1 MHRYILS
8 EGVFMFKVAICDDN
22 EAICSEIENIL
33 ENFFSTELIQYEI
46 DSFSSGEELLGELK
60 SNEKYDLIYLDI
72 ELAELNGIVVGRY
85 IREELLDDFTQI
97 VFISAK
103 PSYALELFQVRPMNF
118 LVKPFTDKQV
128 VDALQK
134 TLELQG
140 RQTRIFLYKSGKIE
154 TRIPYKDIMYFS
166 SDVKKILIHRRN
178 RVDSFYGK
186 LSELKLPV
194 SDFIQIHKS
203 FIVNKQFVVRFK
215 FDSVLLSNSEELPI
229 SRVYRKTVRD
239 NLMM

>member
-1 MHRYILS
+1 
-8 EGVFMFKVAICDDN
+8 MFKVAICDDN
-22 EAICSEIENIL
+22 GAICSEIENIL

-46 DSFSSGEELLGELK
+46 DSFSSGDELLKELK

-72 ELAELNGIVVGRY
+72 ELAELNGVVVGRY
-85 IREELLDDFTQI
+85 IREEMLDDFTQI

-178 RVDSFYGK
+178 GVDSFYGK

-229 SRVYRKTVRD
+229 SRVYRKIVRD
-239 NLMM
+239 NLMI

>member
-1 MHRYILS
+1 
-8 EGVFMFKVAICDDN
+8 MFKVAICDDN

-166 SDVKKILIHRRN
+166 SDVKK
-178 RVDSFYGK
+178 Y
-186 LSELKLPV
+186 
-194 SDFIQIHKS
+194 
-203 FIVNKQFVVRFK
+203 
-215 FDSVLLSNSEELPI
+215 
-229 SRVYRKTVRD
+229 
-239 NLMM
+239 